1 MTFRQNDDMF
11 PGSQSLSPE
20 KTEIN
25 NLKKQMDVLINA
37 VSEINNKVNALS
49 TEVDTAELKADSASI
64 VTETVAHSEIN
75 NAEIEAETVTSS
87 QIQDASIEDAEIVNA
102 EINNATVTTLGVTNA
117 TIEAADVDSLGV
129 DNATI
134 ESENV
139 ESSSIT
145 NLEAENAVVENA
157 EVNNLELKN
166 GGTVRGSVYF
176 PEDGD
181 KIYGEYLDI
190 EAGEV
195 SAKSL
200 LRDEPADT
208 NMLVGYNEDGKLIP
222 VDGSLDP
229 SNLWKTEGD
238 AITPKNNKETILPG
252 ATISNLVTD
261 EATPS
266 LKQVS
271 YDEDGRLIPSELKLS
286 TLPHNAISKK
296 TDGLYAPQML
306 ISEETGQAIES
317 KDDGIY
323 VQKLTA
329 GSNVEITEAGVVNA
343 TDTTYTAGQNIAIS
357 EDGEISCDI
366 STMNYR
372 GTVATYGD
380 LPSTGQIVGD
390 VWNVSSTNVNY
401 CWDGESWIAIGS
413 SIDVSGLM
421 NKDGSNAAIESV
433 AVIGSNEVVVKTSN
447 GLKSAPLPEAD
458 STLSKTSENPVQ
470 NKIITNA
477 IATEIITNV
486 HSDDDEEN
494 EYVYL
499 NFNTSHIV
507 GTPYVGQTV
516 RLFLAVDV
524 IANYSHVIDYRQI
537 GGRLVYNDKEIVCYR
552 AGQKIHFPTHR
563 INNQYKM
570 IQTGVCLELVYDGI
584 EYVVMGNPEV
594 ITYASNTVSYRI
606 KADGYI
612 RMNGTDTQIYNS
624 NSTKNINLPVAYKEK
639 YRAVSN
645 LTAITWNSSRT
656 ISWAVNTEDLT
667 TLKVSGGAESSSSN
681 LQWMT
686 FGY

>member
-1 MTFRQNDDMF
+1 MTFNQNDDMF

-37 VSEINNKVNALS
+37 VSEINSKVNALS

-64 VTETVAHSEIN
+64 VTETVAHSDIN

-117 TIEAADVDSLGV
+117 TIEAADIDSLGV

-134 ESENV
+134 EAENV

-195 SAKSL
+195 SVKSL
-200 LRDEPADT
+200 LREEPADS

-229 SNLWKTEGD
+229 SNLWKTKGD
-238 AITPKNNKETILPG
+238 SITPKNDKETILPG
-252 ATISNLVTD
+252 ATIRNLVTD
-261 EATPS
+261 EVTPS

-317 KDDGIY
+317 KGDGIY

-329 GSNVEITEAGVVNA
+329 GRNVKITEAGVVNA
-343 TDTTYTAGQNIAIS
+343 TDTTYTAGYNISID
-357 EDGEISCDI
+357 EDNNISCDI
-366 STMNYR
+366 KTMSFQ
-372 GTVATYGD
+372 GSVPTFAD
-380 LPSTGQIVGD
+380 LPADAVQGD
-390 VWNVSSTNVNY
+390 VWNVSTTNVNY

-421 NKDGSNAAIESV
+421 NKDGSNAEIESV
-433 AVIGSNEVVVKTSN
+433 AEIGSNEVVVKTSN

-458 STLSKTSENPVQ
+458 SVLSKVSEKPVQ

-477 IATEIITNV
+477 ISTEIITNT

-494 EYVYL
+494 EYVFL
-499 NFNTSHIV
+499 NYNTSHIV

-516 RLFLAVDV
+516 KLFLAIDV
-524 IANYSHVIDYRQI
+524 IAYYPHVIDYSQI
-537 GGRLVYNDKEIVCYR
+537 SGKLIYNDKEIVCYR

-584 EYVVMGNPEV
+584 DYVVMGNPEV
-594 ITYASNTVSYRI
+594 ISYSSDTVSYSV
-606 KADGYI
+606 KADGLI
-612 RMNGTDTQIYNS
+612 NTHLILFTDGNGGRDFIF
-624 NSTKNINLPVAYKEK
+624 PVAY
-639 YRAVSN
+639 
-645 LTAITWNSSRT
+645 
-656 ISWAVNTEDLT
+656 TEDSIKPATTVFYTNKPTPTGIKNILT
-667 TLKVSGGAESSSSN
+667 RTGGRIGINESTSNIKMSGNFE
-681 LQWMT
+681 
-686 FGY
+686 GY